1 VAYIMSLVA
10 GFGVGEAL
18 FGNYGASGTDML

>member
-18 FGNYGASGTDML
+18 FGSYGASGAGML